1 MNVNILQLT
10 WNTTMTASFLK
21 KLTLAA
27 LLLAGAASANATTI
41 TFEGHSNTQYSAS
54 ITRSGFLFGNV
65 AGDEQHFHEVFSGS
79 FGLVSNNTGVI
90 LNDRNTNMFSSR
102 FGGGLFFANSIDVA
116 GARGNGG
123 SNLGMNINAYLNNA
137 LVGTINI
144 GFDSNTPFQTVN
156 LSGFGNIDR
165 LVFDGIQGGFT
176 LDNAVFNEALN
187 RVPEPGS
194 TALLGLALAAF
205 AASRRRKAAK

>member
-1 MNVNILQLT
+1 M
-10 WNTTMTASFLK
+10 TTSFLK

-41 TFEGHSNTQYSAS
+41 TFEGQANTQYSAP
-54 ITRSGFLFGNV
+54 INRSGFLFGNV
-65 AGDEQHFHEVFSGS
+65 AGDEQHFHEIFSGS
-79 FGLVSNNTGVI
+79 FGLVSNGTGVLI
-90 LNDRNTNMFSSR
+90 NDRDTSIFASR

-116 GARGNGG
+116 GSRGNLG
-123 SNLGMNINAYLNNA
+123 SELGMDISAYLNNV
-137 LVGTINI
+137 LVGTINVD
-144 GFDSNTPFQTVN
+144 FNSNTPFQTVN
-156 LSGFGNIDR
+156 LSSFGNIDR

-176 LDNAVFNEALN
+176 LDNAVFDEAFN
-187 RVPEPGS
+187 RVPEPAS